1 VIVRNVMA
9 RLVRGTL
16 LDYLQCQIEYRRSK
30 DDVYVVP
37 DDEADV
43 KMVSEVNKV
52 LAADHYRPLL

>member
-1 VIVRNVMA
+1 MA